1 MIVEIE
7 NPRPSCRP
15 SLDYNEGKVL
25 QGVAELVAYA
35 NMDDITHDG
44 IYSLFDRYENGT
56 RYPVE
61 EKSFH
66 ASVNPSA
73 EDTCTEEQVLE
84 FISCLMAHLGY
95 GKQPYLVYRHFDIER
110 EHYHIVSLRVDG
122 DGRKINNYY
131 EKRRATAYM
140 RENARRFGFS
150 MAEKGS
156 RVVTSDDLADSA
168 PTARPLR
175 FNMRK
180 GVSSQMLGAYSVA
193 LGYDFDSFQ
202 QFSCILGDL
211 GFRADRTEMDGRP
224 QVALQG
230 LDRSSKPV
238 TETLS
243 ETDLGEPLYRRFLGA
258 ASANRKAHPRK
269 AREKERLRSLV
280 GFAFDLSRSEGHFV
294 NILKNKRISVHFSK
308 TVQEGEVFG
317 ITFVDHS
324 TRTVFKASEL
334 RDVISVGKIREALA
348 SGKWR
353 TEDRGYGRSACVKS
367 SRATAKEEAV
377 QLRDRQAG
385 VVARVLRPVGQPK
398 GASWSGRS
406 REDEEQ
412 RKARR
417 DAERSGAMD
426 VSFEDRRYEEKLK

>member
-35 NMDDITHDG
+35 NLEDITHDG

-66 ASVNPSA
+66 ASVNPSVT
-73 EDTCTEEQVLE
+73 DGCTEEQVLE

-95 GKQPYLVYRHFDIER
+95 GNQPYLVYRHFDIER
-110 EHYHIVSLRVDG
+110 EHYHIVSLRVDK

-131 EKRRATAYM
+131 EKRRTTAFM
-140 RENARRFGFS
+140 RENARRYGFS
-150 MAEKGS
+150 MAEKGT
-156 RVVTSDDLADSA
+156 RVVTTGDLADSG
-168 PTARPLR
+168 PKGRPLR
-175 FNMRK
+175 FNIRK
-180 GVSSQMLGAYSVA
+180 GVSSQMLSAYSA
-193 LGYDFDSFQ
+193 AIGYDFDSFQ
-202 QFSCILGDL
+202 QLSCILEDL
-211 GFRADRTEMDGRP
+211 GFRAVLVQTDRRP
-224 QVALQG
+224 YMTLQG
-230 LDRSSKPV
+230 LDRNGKPA
-238 TETLS
+238 TEALS
-243 ETDLGEPLYRRFLGA
+243 ETDLCEPLYQKCLGA
-258 ASANRKAHPRK
+258 ASANRQTHSRR

-294 NILKNKRISVHFSK
+294 NILKNKGISVHFSR
-308 TVQEGEVFG
+308 TAQDGEVFG

-334 RDVISVGKIREALA
+334 RDVISVRKIREALA
-348 SGKWR
+348 NGKWR
-353 TEDRGYGRSACVKS
+353 PEDRGYGRSACVKS
-367 SRATAKEEAV
+367 SRAAARDEAV
-377 QLRDRQAG
+377 RLRDLHAG

-406 REDEEQ
+406 SENEEQ

-417 DAERSGAMD
+417 DGERSGAMD